1 MSIGFSNEMKELVRA
16 LSERVEALE
25 SQVDV
30 LTATLAL
37 TDEPVVRR
45 KKKRG
50 ETEREY
56 IETEWRG

>member
-37 TDEPVVRR
+37 TEYEEPRR
-45 KKKRG
+45 KGKKRQDYV
-50 ETEREY
+50 ETEH
-56 IETEWRG
+56 RG

>member
-1 MSIGFSNEMKELVRA
+1 MSISFGNEVKELVRA

-37 TDEPVVRR
+37 TDYSEPVRR
-45 KKKRG
+45 KPGRPKNEAPNVRG
-50 ETEREY
+50 
-56 IETEWRG
+56 

>member
-1 MSIGFSNEMKELVRA
+1 VSIGFSNEMKELVRA

-37 TDEPVVRR
+37 TDYEEPVRR
-45 KKKRG
+45 KPGRPKSGESLARG
-50 ETEREY
+50 
-56 IETEWRG
+56 

>member
-37 TDEPVVRR
+37 TAEYEEPVRR
-45 KKKRG
+45 KPGRPKLEAHNVRG
-50 ETEREY
+50 
-56 IETEWRG
+56 

>member
-16 LSERVEALE
+16 LAERVEALE

-37 TDEPVVRR
+37 TEYEEPVRR
-45 KKKRG
+45 KPGRPKNEAHNVRG
-50 ETEREY
+50 
-56 IETEWRG
+56 